1 MRPSAASRRPGAEGV
16 TVADLIT
23 LIVGVVLAAEHRAV
37 PPPRPSGCSG

>member
-1 MRPSAASRRPGAEGV
+1 MRPSAVSRRPGAEGV